1 MQALATYS
9 YRGPSEL
16 TGLSGLRLQTSG
28 GPAANPRFFSG
39 DVTVPGAAAAG
50 LLVVSA
56 VAAADFRRTRTQMML
71 DPVVTA
77 EESKLRFEAFSGC
90 TGVHV
95 RLDLLPE
102 ALDGD
107 GFLRHGT
114 TNIDINAPLRRALAR
129 VRDGRLHLDVGPDDV
144 AVTTATERVVE
155 RKVPL
160 PASWLRGFTETQ
172 VIASGFDVRAEVDR
186 LSAAAFLARLP
197 GKATRDT
204 LWVVPAGR
212 GLRLTARPV
221 AGAVGLGGAQRLS
234 LLTPFLRH
242 AKTLRVYGAAPGSGP
257 SQATGSWE
265 LSGPGLRLTL
275 TLSPQ
280 ASRGFAGEGAG
291 LIHLSGSQAEA
302 DADLV
307 STLLAWDT
315 AIDVAGLAQSSGL
328 TTERVRAALT
338 VLATAGRVGYDVAEA
353 AYFHRSLP
361 QGPGVEQLNPR
372 LRRARWLVA
381 EGAVTVTDRGTE
393 VLGSQGRVHLVRTAG
408 ATASCTCTWWEEHRG
423 DRGPCAHVLAAGLL
437 SGAVPDEAG
446 AGVAGVAG
454 VAGQEAMA

>member
-9 YRGPSEL
+9 YRAPSEL
-16 TGLSGLRLQTSG
+16 TGSSGLRLQTSG

-39 DVTVPGAAAAG
+39 DVAAPGAAAAG

-56 VAAADFRRTRTQMML
+56 VAAADFRRAPMRMLL

-77 EESKLRFEAFSGC
+77 EENKLRFEAFSGC

-114 TNIDINAPLRRALAR
+114 TNIDINAPLRKALTR

-144 AVTTATERVVE
+144 TVTTGTERVVE

-160 PASWLRGFTETQ
+160 PGSWLRGFTETQ
-172 VIASGFDVRAEVDR
+172 VISSGFDVRAEVDR
-186 LSAAAFLARLP
+186 ASASAFLARLP
-197 GKATRDT
+197 HGATRDT

-221 AGAVGLGGAQRLS
+221 AGAVGLGGAHRLQ

-242 AKTLRVYGAAPGSGP
+242 AKTLRLYGAAPGSGQ

-265 LSGPGLRLTL
+265 LSGPGMRLTL

-280 ASRGFAGEGAG
+280 ATRGFAGEGAG
-291 LIHLSGSQAEA
+291 LVHLAGAQAEA
-302 DADLV
+302 DSDLV

-315 AIDVAGLAQSSGL
+315 AIDVADLAASTGLPA
-328 TTERVRAALT
+328 ERVRAALT

-372 LRRARWLVA
+372 LRRARKLLADGMVR
-381 EGAVTVTDRGTE
+381 VTAAGTE
-393 VLGSQGRVHLVRTAG
+393 VVGSEGRTHLVRTVG
-408 ATASCTCTWWEEHRG
+408 SASVCTCTWFQEHAG
-423 DRGPCAHVLAAGLL
+423 DRGPCAHVLAASL
-437 SGAVPDEAG
+437 VPAPPG
-446 AGVAGVAG
+446 SAPQIPVAEVSVPEVTA
-454 VAGQEAMA
+454 